1 MEGYEEYLFP
11 GLVES
16 ADLYEMMQRLPERQQ
31 NLAFFAAWHSF
42 IKRGEGRRITR
53 FITSS
58 LDYDWDE
65 EPMKEIDYL
74 TCFHPSTKNIIS
86 LDTFA
91 PEDIRED
98 YINLQYQIVGL
109 PERIIGSYTYQEH
122 VSFNPGFWIAVFG
135 EFSCFPEEHLKNP
148 KKIAEEF
155 EDQFI
160 FIYFPNPIECWQFYQ
175 EIVYRCLLWNS
186 LYRFYLTESWLN
198 LLPLWRVDSEHY
210 EEFIDVMETFSRQT
224 LVVNYLEDP
233 IPERIYL
240 GFNYFQFFSGEPFE
254 DLAQK
259 PGECYIENLVKKA
272 NLAVVLRSD
281 FKLAYFAIAL
291 GCNSVIVTT
300 LVMFGVMSQ

>member
-31 NLAFFAAWHSF
+31 NLAFFAAWYIF

-53 FITSS
+53 FIVSR
-58 LDYDWDE
+58 LEYDWDE

-74 TCFHPSTKNIIS
+74 TCFHPSTKDIIS

-155 EDQFI
+155 DDQFI

-186 LYRFYLTESWLN
+186 LYHFYLTESWLN
-198 LLPLWRVDSEHY
+198 LLPQWRVDSEHY
-210 EEFIDVMETFSRQT
+210 EEFIDLMETLSRQT
-224 LVVNYLEDP
+224 LVVNHLEDP
-233 IPERIYL
+233 IPERI
-240 GFNYFQFFSGEPFE
+240 PF
-254 DLAQK
+254 QK
-259 PGECYIENLVKKA
+259 PKFCYYDSFQKEEYYIENLVKKA
-272 NLAVVLRSD
+272 NLAVIPQSD

-300 LVMFGVMSQ
+300 LALFGVMSQ